1 MTVKN
6 VCKSAVV
13 ITKKQAFF
21 PGVACFVSLKNQ
33 LKDPFL

>member
-13 ITKKQAFF
+13 ITKKSSFF
-21 PGVACFVSLKNQ
+21 SGVACFVTLKNQ
-33 LKDPFL
+33 LKGQFL